1 MVAEAFQTILRREGV
16 LKPYELL
23 KALTRGNAG
32 IDEAAI
38 RQFIAGLEV
47 SDAVKAELSAITPHN
62 YTGTAGA

>member
-1 MVAEAFQTILRREGV
+1 MP
-16 LKPYELL
+16 KPYELL

-32 IDEAAI
+32 IDETAI